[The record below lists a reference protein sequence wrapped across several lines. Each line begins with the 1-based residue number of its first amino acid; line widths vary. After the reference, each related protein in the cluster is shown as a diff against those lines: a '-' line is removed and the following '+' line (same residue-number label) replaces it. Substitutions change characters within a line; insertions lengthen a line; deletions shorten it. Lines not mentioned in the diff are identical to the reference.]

1 METNMGNK
9 SCVYIILLS
18 LSVTFVSL
26 ITSLPILT
34 YISLTFVAVMSGL
47 ILHNEDQ
54 KPTELAPK
62 RSDLSS
68 QYQDSI
74 QKLVSLTNDEFKL
87 ATEEIDRIKS
97 IIGEAGTNLAGDF
110 TGMQGE
116 TENQQELC
124 RQLIE
129 HLSTLIIQEKDIS
142 SKAQHFSEQSSS
154 IFSSVKDTVTTI
166 VRESEGLE
174 NEFGSVTEQMSQIDK
189 TLDELNSITEQT
201 NLLALNAAIEAAR
214 AGDVGRGFAVVADE
228 VRALSHRSQTFNKE
242 IANQINGIRNSV
254 KDLTDKMAIL
264 SNVDIGTTNEDQ
276 QKVDSMWDGIISLT
290 EDAEG
295 KSEEIKDIAKII
307 DKHVVRG
314 VRSLQFEDMTQQ
326 VTEHLSNRLKIL
338 NSFTNDAT
346 GLLSKSLTNEQI
358 ESLNELT
365 SKKSS
370 QLKGLN
376 KSVLQENMNE
386 GEVNLF

>member
-1 METNMGNK
+1 MGNK